1 MKKIILGF
9 VLFTM
14 SILSSCNNITTNN
27 DSNTKASTT
36 ELEVSTNTNSNEAE
50 ILNGDTTSEKT
61 ENVTPNKDNDD
72 INKTSNGDSSPN
84 DGQWSEPLF
93 F

>member
-9 VLFTM
+9 VLFSM
-14 SILSSCNNITTNN
+14 LILSSCNNITTNN

>member
-9 VLFTM
+9 VLFSM
-14 SILSSCNNITTNN
+14 LILSSCNNITTNN

-50 ILNGDTTSEKT
+50 ILNGDTTSENT

>member
-9 VLFTM
+9 VLFSM
-14 SILSSCNNITTNN
+14 LILSSCNNITTNN

-61 ENVTPNKDNDD
+61 ENVTPNKDEDD
-72 INKTSNGDSSPN
+72 IKQASNGDSSPN

>member
-1 MKKIILGF
+1 MRKIILGF
-9 VLFTM
+9 VLFSM
-14 SILSSCNNITTNN
+14 LILSSCNNITTNN

-72 INKTSNGDSSPN
+72 INKTSTGDSSPN

>member
-9 VLFTM
+9 VLFSM
-14 SILSSCNNITTNN
+14 LILSSCNNITTNN

-36 ELEVSTNTNSNEAE
+36 ELEVSTNTNSNDAE
-50 ILNGDTTSEKT
+50 IINGDTTSENT
-61 ENVTPNKDNDD
+61 ENVTPNKDEDD
-72 INKTSNGDSSPN
+72 IKQTSDGDSSPN